1 MCVDQLV
8 QKYIDALPSQYR
20 SDVPIPSSNNVEYW
34 PVQFWLWDKHVIEID
49 TIDGSFGAWE
59 HIDQAIEAA
68 KQILDTKQPFERY
81 CMNRLI
87 SDGISRGSQ
96 AVVVNFS
103 IKPSK
108 FKGCYD
114 ISYSDTVDHV
124 RSSTIIYK
132 DPEMGVIRVLK
143 EDPDGKDRAVYVG
156 RNADRIARY
165 MSACC
170 DRDAHKYMF
179 EHPGKYAMRS
189 TTKDYCI
196 TIVRREIQDAFDV
209 VYPARELGKGNIK
222 QMA

>member
-1 MCVDQLV
+1 MVKTQML
-8 QKYIDALPSQYR
+8 
-20 SDVPIPSSNNVEYW
+20 E
-34 PVQFWLWDKHVIEID
+34 QFLAEAVKPK
-49 TIDGSFGAWE
+49 
-59 HIDQAIEAA
+59 DQAKIDAA

-114 ISYSDTVDHV
+114 ISYSDTVDHI
-124 RSSTIIYK
+124 RSSTTIYK

-179 EHPGKYAMRS
+179 EHLGKYAMRS
-189 TTKDYCI
+189 TAKDYCI

>member
-1 MCVDQLV
+1 
-8 QKYIDALPSQYR
+8 
-20 SDVPIPSSNNVEYW
+20 
-34 PVQFWLWDKHVIEID
+34 
-49 TIDGSFGAWE
+49 
-59 HIDQAIEAA
+59 
-68 KQILDTKQPFERY
+68 
-81 CMNRLI
+81 
-87 SDGISRGSQ
+87 
-96 AVVVNFS
+96 
-103 IKPSK
+103 
-108 FKGCYD
+108 
-114 ISYSDTVDHV
+114 
-124 RSSTIIYK
+124 
-132 DPEMGVIRVLK
+132 MGVIRVLK

-189 TTKDYCI
+189 TAKDYCI

>member
-1 MCVDQLV
+1 ML
-8 QKYIDALPSQYR
+8 IDNPAK
-20 SDVPIPSSNNVEYW
+20 SNVNRY
-34 PVQFWLWDKHVIEID
+34 Q
-49 TIDGSFGAWE
+49 
-59 HIDQAIEAA
+59 
-68 KQILDTKQPFERY
+68 TK
-81 CMNRLI
+81 
-87 SDGISRGSQ
+87 
-96 AVVVNFS
+96 S
-103 IKPSK
+103 I
-108 FKGCYD
+108 F
-114 ISYSDTVDHV
+114 ISYLK
-124 RSSTIIYK
+124 RL
-132 DPEMGVIRVLK
+132 EVI
-143 EDPDGKDRAVYVG
+143 DRAVYVG